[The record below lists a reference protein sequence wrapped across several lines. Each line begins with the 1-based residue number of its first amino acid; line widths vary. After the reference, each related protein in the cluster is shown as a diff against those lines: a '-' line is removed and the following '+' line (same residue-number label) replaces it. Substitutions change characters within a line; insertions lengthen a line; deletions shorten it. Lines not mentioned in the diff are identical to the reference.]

1 MATYNNHILVPIDF
15 SEQSLIALD
24 QSYNLARLT
33 KADISL
39 LYVLDEEHSNLFSI
53 FGKEKKAKKE
63 KGKFKKGIKEKLDK
77 LAKETTA
84 KSGVKVNTKITV
96 GKIYEEIVSVANE
109 LNAAFIIMGTNGQHG
124 LKKRF
129 IGSNAL
135 RVVKESNC
143 PVITIAGKKH
153 RSGCKVI
160 VLPLDL
166 TEETKE
172 KTGKA
177 IELAN
182 YFGSSIKIVSVINTK
197 DEMIIEKLK
206 SQMKQVEAFIK
217 KRKVSVTAEF
227 VENSNIV
234 GGILK
239 YTKKVKADLI
249 LIMTQSEM
257 DWTDMFIGS
266 SAQEIINKSDVP
278 VLSIHPMDKPES
290 SMIPYSF

>member
-1 MATYNNHILVPIDF
+1 MLTYNNHILVPIDF
-15 SEQSLIALD
+15 SEQALIALD
-24 QSYNLARLT
+24 QSFNLARLT
-33 KADISL
+33 RADITL

-63 KGKFKKGIKEKLDK
+63 KNKFQKGIKEKLDK

-84 KSGVKVNTKITV
+84 KSGVKINTRISI
-96 GKIYEEIVSVANE
+96 GKIYEEIVKVANE

-124 LKKRF
+124 LRKKF

-135 RVVKESNC
+135 RVVKESHC

-182 YFGSSIKIVSVINTK
+182 YFGSSIKVVSIINTK
-197 DEMIIEKLK
+197 DQLIIDKLK
-206 SQMKQVEAFIK
+206 TQLKQVEAFIK
-217 KRKVSVTAEF
+217 RRKLSVTSEL
-227 VENSNIV
+227 VENNNIV
-234 GGILK
+234 EGVLK

-266 SAQEIINKSDVP
+266 SAQEIINNSDVP
-278 VLSIHPMDKPES
+278 VLSIHPMDRMQS

>member
-1 MATYNNHILVPIDF
+1 MLTYNNHILVPIDF
-15 SEQSLIALD
+15 SEQALIALD

-33 KADISL
+33 KADITL
-39 LYVLDEEHSNLFSI
+39 LYVLDEDHSNLFSI
-53 FGKEKKAKKE
+53 FGKPKKAKKE
-63 KGKFKKGIKEKLDK
+63 KNKFQKGLKEKLDK

-84 KSGVKVNTKITV
+84 KSGVKVNTKISV
-96 GKIYEEIVSVANE
+96 GKIYEEIVNVANE
-109 LNAAFIIMGTNGQHG
+109 LNAAFIIMGTKGQHG
-124 LKKRF
+124 LKKKF
-129 IGSNAL
+129 IGSNSL
-135 RVVKESNC
+135 RVIKESNC

-153 RSGCKVI
+153 RPGCKVI

-182 YFGSSIKIVSVINTK
+182 YFGSSIKVVSIINTK
-197 DEMIIEKLK
+197 DQLIIEKLK
-206 SQMKQVEAFIK
+206 TQLKQVEAFIK
-217 KRKVSVTAEF
+217 KRKLLVTSEL
-227 VENSNIV
+227 VENNNIV
-234 GGILK
+234 EGVLK

-266 SAQEIINKSDVP
+266 SAQEIINNSDVP
-278 VLSIHPMDKPES
+278 VLSIHPMDKAES
-290 SMIPYSF
+290 TMIPYSF